1 MQMKPLLAMNA
12 MNVLSV
18 ALVASAGGIDDA
30 APTLA
35 GIEAQRAAVAA
46 AAPSER
52 GAVVEQLLHR
62 RAAMIDDHPNDP
74 RRAAWLADQAQ
85 DLLFLA
91 VPIDSSVLITRFG
104 LPTAGQRARAGR
116 AARDINEFATA
127 AELALEQAI
136 LDSESG
142 RDRTRDDPPGN
153 GLGAAL
159 LDTERNLRIPFL
171 RGVGACLHADF
182 NVSDPASR
190 RALYG
195 VALSRLEPLAGRL
208 AGGVAVTARL
218 YTGLAQLGTEQFD
231 AAAATLDAVALDPAA
246 RPVEIFTARMGLV
259 RCRAARETVEAG
271 LHALDEVL
279 SRYTAAE
286 DLLFRVLIA
295 DERFRL
301 MRRRAGE
308 AAAGPVRQ
316 GLLVEA
322 YGAYLDLA
330 GGEEAAFAPAMSRLI
345 LVAEGDTPLESL
357 PGLVAVARAGH
368 LALAAGGRTEA
379 IELYERLLKSGRLDD
394 TATATAIF
402 GLARTH
408 VSAENHPAAIR
419 HLLRLAQDH
428 PACAYAE
435 PSIELA
441 ATLAA
446 ELNRQAPGNVAHR
459 ALLRQVL
466 QVLLDRYPNLAR
478 VDRWRYRAGCLAL
491 DESRFEAA
499 VDFFETV
506 APAATD
512 GAAAQYR
519 RAQVLLAWTASV
531 TDPARRTSLALRLID
546 AVAAAGTVA
555 PANRSALALFRAEAL
570 LALDDPA
577 GALAALPADDDDP
590 DLATLRVRISVYQ
603 ALGRRQEMTR
613 QLDRLLDTPGQRAGP
628 VLAAMMEQ
636 RQRSVLALIEQ
647 DRVDLATAQAR
658 RELLPL
664 AEAADRWLREHDPN
678 DTLQLAVAD
687 AYRLAGQ
694 PADGLRLYDE
704 LLVDHAD
711 ALEIL
716 FGRAEC
722 LFALA
727 DGRLDQAM
735 DLYRRLAFA
744 TATARN
750 AHFWQS
756 QLRMVQILKRTGRH
770 TQRIAPYVQQL
781 RGRDPELGGDRF
793 RREFERLQREH
804 Q

>member
-1 MQMKPLLAMNA
+1 MHMKLRLAMNA
-12 MNVLSV
+12 VSV
-18 ALVASAGGIDDA
+18 ALLATAGGFEDA
-30 APTLA
+30 ASTLA
-35 GIEAQRAAVAA
+35 RIEAERAAVGA

-52 GAVVEQLLHR
+52 GALVEQLLHR

-74 RRAAWLADQAQ
+74 RRAVWLADQAQ

-91 VPIDSSVLITRFG
+91 VPIDSSVLVTRFG
-104 LPTAGQRARAGR
+104 LPTAGQRTRAGR
-116 AARDINEFATA
+116 AARDINDLATA
-127 AELALEQAI
+127 AELALERAI

-142 RDRTRDDPPGN
+142 RDRTRDGPRGI
-153 GLGAAL
+153 GLDAAL

-182 NVSDPASR
+182 NVSDPRNR

-208 AGGVAVTARL
+208 AGPVAVTARL
-218 YTGLAQLGTEQFD
+218 YTGLAQLGAEEFD
-231 AAAATLDAVALDPAA
+231 AAATNLQAVALDAAA
-246 RPVEIFTARMGLV
+246 RPVEVFTARMGIV
-259 RCRAARETVEAG
+259 RCRAAREAVEAG
-271 LHALDEVL
+271 LQALDEVL
-279 SRYTAAE
+279 ARYTAAN

-316 GLLVEA
+316 RLLAEA
-322 YGAYLDLA
+322 YGAYVGLSR
-330 GGEEAAFAPAMSRLI
+330 GEEAAAVVAMSRLI
-345 LVAEGDTPLESL
+345 LVADGDTPLESL
-357 PGLVAVARAGH
+357 PGLVAVARAGN
-368 LALAAGGRTEA
+368 LALTADGRTEA

-394 TATATAIF
+394 NATAAAIF

-419 HLLRLAQDH
+419 LLLRLALDH
-428 PACAYAE
+428 PADVYAE
-435 PSIELA
+435 RSIELG

-446 ELNRQAPGNVAHR
+446 ELNRLAPDDGAHR
-459 ALLRQVL
+459 AQLRQVL
-466 QVLLDRYPNLAR
+466 KVLLDRYPKLAR
-478 VDRWRYRAGCLAL
+478 VERWRYRAGCLAL
-491 DESRFEAA
+491 DERRYEAA
-499 VDFFETV
+499 VDLFETV
-506 APAATD
+506 APDAAD
-512 GAAAQYR
+512 RAVAQYR
-519 RAQVLLAWTASV
+519 RAQVLSAWTASA
-531 TDPARRTSLALRLID
+531 TDPAQRTSLARRLLE
-546 AVAAAGTVA
+546 AVAAAEPVA
-555 PANRSALALFRAEAL
+555 PAHGSTLALFRAEAL
-570 LALDDPA
+570 LVLGDPA
-577 GALAALPADDDDP
+577 GALAALPADDDNPDP
-590 DLATLRVRISVYQ
+590 FTMSARIEAYQ
-603 ALGRRQEMTR
+603 ALGRPDEMTR
-613 QLDRLLDTPGQRAGP
+613 QLHRLVNTTGRRAGP
-628 VLAAMMEQ
+628 VLTAMMKQ
-636 RQRSVLALIEQ
+636 RQRGILALIEQ

-664 AEAADRWLREHDPN
+664 AEAADRWLQEHDH
-678 DTLQLAVAD
+678 DEALQLAVAD
-687 AYRLAGQ
+687 AYRLAGR

-722 LFALA
+722 LYALA

-735 DLYRRLAFA
+735 DLYRRLAVA
-744 TATARN
+744 TASARN

-793 RREFERLQREH
+793 RREFERLQREYR
-804 Q
+804 